1 MDWDV
6 LCSVLRT
13 WGPIGGVLI
22 ALLVFFMWKD
32 WWRERKLQQ
41 RVEVLERE
49 QRDVILPLV
58 QQCATVITQNTVVM
72 QRLERALDQKNQAL
86 SILERMIDK
95 AE

>member
-6 LCSVLRT
+6 LCGVLRH
-13 WGPIGGVLI
+13 WGPVGGVVVV
-22 ALLVFFMWKD
+22 LLGFFMWKD

-41 RVEVLERE
+41 RVESLERE

-72 QRLERALDQKNQAL
+72 QRLERALDQKSQAL
-86 SILERMIDK
+86 SILERMVEK